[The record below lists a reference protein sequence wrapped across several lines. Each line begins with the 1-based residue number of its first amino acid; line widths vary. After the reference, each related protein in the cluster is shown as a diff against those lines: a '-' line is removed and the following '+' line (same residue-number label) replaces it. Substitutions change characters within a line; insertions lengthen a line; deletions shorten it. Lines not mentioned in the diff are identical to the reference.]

1 MSAKKGKK
9 AVPIEE
15 VIEAKKGQ
23 VEALRQ
29 QCYAVEKMLGI
40 SSDQMKRVQ
49 VEYNDSVRQTAITE
63 EKIAD
68 LDHSLDEHVKF
79 MQRLSTTNAEQLKQR
94 YESTK
99 NSVKDAERENEALRQ
114 KIKDMVS
121 KKKEELRQCQEE
133 VDREQH
139 NIDERALHF
148 GVLLKDR
155 LAKVQHV

>member
-1 MSAKKGKK
+1 MSGKAKKS
-9 AVPIEE
+9 APVEE
-15 VIEAKKGQ
+15 VIEAKKEQ

-49 VEYNDSVRQTAITE
+49 VEYDDAKRQTAITE

-68 LDHSLDEHVKF
+68 LDHSLDEHVRF
-79 MQRLSTTNAEQLKQR
+79 MQKLSTTNADQLKQR
-94 YESTK
+94 YEATK
-99 NSVKDAERENEALRQ
+99 VSVDEAEKENETLRQ
-114 KIKDMVS
+114 KINEMEVR
-121 KKKEELRQCQEE
+121 KKEELRQCQED

-148 GVLLKDR
+148 GVLLKER
-155 LAKVQHV
+155 LAKIQRV